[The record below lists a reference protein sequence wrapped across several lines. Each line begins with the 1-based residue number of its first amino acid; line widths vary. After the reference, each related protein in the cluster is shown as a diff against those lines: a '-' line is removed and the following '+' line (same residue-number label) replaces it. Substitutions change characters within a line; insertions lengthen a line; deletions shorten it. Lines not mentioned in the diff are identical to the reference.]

1 MKNGGYKLDIEEM
14 NQFRQQGYLGPHTL
28 CSPEEMLDIQP
39 EIEKILETDAPDH
52 KSNSRFHNRHLDF
65 PLVYNLATHPSIL
78 ERMTSLYG
86 PDLLLWRTHFFVKEP
101 GAKEIPWHQDFNTL
115 PIEPPIIISAW
126 IAVDSVTQEN
136 SCLQIVPGSH
146 RKVIPHVKA
155 TSDMAFGH
163 MCDPNFID
171 QNNYVNLEMQPG
183 EFVLFNERTLHH
195 SEANRSNKRR
205 IGLAVRVILPIVKIF
220 RWDSPEHKTIVIHGE
235 DRVKFNVRS

>member
-1 MKNGGYKLDIEEM
+1 MKNSGYKLDIEEM
-14 NQFRQQGYLGPHTL
+14 NQFRKQGYLGPYTL

-39 EIEKILETDAPDH
+39 EIEKILETDAPER
-52 KSNSRFHNRHLDF
+52 KSNSRVHNRHLDF

-86 PDLLLWRTHFFVKEP
+86 PDLLLWRTRFFVKEP

-155 TSDMAFGH
+155 TPEMAFGH

-171 QNNYVNLEMQPG
+171 PNNYVNLEMQPG

-235 DRVKFNVRS
+235 DRVNFNARS